1 MCRSPA
7 GHLGAVASPAVPDP
21 RPVPQPAHAPP
32 VEANTHAALADDAA
46 GLTASIYM
54 LRTTHQHH
62 VHLSAM
68 ADLKAN
74 ILITASSI
82 LLSVIIALSADS
94 RFEASLA
101 VLAGGTVAGL
111 FFAVIAVVPKF
122 RRGTGGEF
130 NPLFFGSFAHL
141 DVDDYLARMTRLAG
155 DPAAI
160 LAAQVRD
167 LHQLGCYLETRKY
180 RWLRVA
186 YGCFLAGLIGGGI
199 TEIVV
204 RSV

>member
-1 MCRSPA
+1 MARSPE
-7 GHLGAVASPAVPDP
+7 P
-21 RPVPQPAHAPP
+21 
-32 VEANTHAALADDAA
+32 LADEAV

-62 VHLSAM
+62 VQLSAM

-82 LLSVIIALSADS
+82 LLSVIIALSADDD
-94 RFEASLA
+94 FAVSLA
-101 VLAGGTVAGL
+101 VLAAGTVAGL

-122 RRGTGGEF
+122 RRSRPDAF
-130 NPLFFGSFAHL
+130 NTLFFGSFAHIPEDEYL
-141 DVDDYLARMTRLAG
+141 ERMTALAR
-155 DPAAI
+155 DPNAI

-167 LHQLGCYLETRKY
+167 LYQLGCYLETRKY

-186 YGCFLAGLIGGGI
+186 YGCFLVGLIGGGVA
-199 TEIVV
+199 EIIA
-204 RSV
+204 RTT